1 MKSALALSALA
12 FIVVAQAC
20 GSDDDS
26 KDEPRKQPPSGQAGE
41 ASAGESSSG
50 GTSGT
55 AGSGG
60 TPSAGSGGTSAE
72 AGSPGGGTAGTPS
85 EGGTANEAGSANE
98 GGGAGESTSAG
109 AGGQAG
115 ALGEGGAGG
124 ASEVTCEVAPTCAG
138 TLANL
143 GTGDFSI
150 SLELTTSTT
159 ARSGVVS
166 QRSVCMRGKFWDVR
180 LAPVDGGTSSFSI
193 EFDDGANYTSFVAK
207 APASLNDG
215 NPHDLRVCR
224 KSGTVYA
231 FSDGVLI
238 GSAASKAA
246 FTTLPALTSLT
257 TTCKPYDGTVN
268 LVGTVEDI
276 CVGAL

>member
-12 FIVVAQAC
+12 FIVAAQAC
-20 GSDDDS
+20 GSDDGS
-26 KDEPRKQPPSGQAGE
+26 KDEPRKQPPTGQAGE

-50 GTSGT
+50 GTG
-55 AGSGG
+55 GSGG
-60 TPSAGSGGTSAE
+60 TPSAGSGGTPPD
-72 AGSPGGGTAGTPS
+72 AGSPGGGTAGTPN
-85 EGGTANEAGSANE
+85 EGGNANE
-98 GGGAGESTSAG
+98 GGRANEGGSAGESTSAG

-115 ALGEGGAGG
+115 ALGEGGASG
-124 ASEVTCEVAPTCAG
+124 ASEVTCEVAPTCTG

-159 ARSGVVS
+159 ARSGVIS

-257 TTCKPYDGTVN
+257 TTCKAYDGTVN